1 MFPPQMLG
9 TSVCAHGVA
18 VGSRENW
25 WDVKGSTGVG
35 LLGRVHS
42 MGAFLQQDG
51 ELVLTKAS

>member
-1 MFPPQMLG
+1 MLG